1 MARRAL
7 VRIAAVTAA
16 VACAVAVGYGPPPTP
31 ARAATSQ
38 ETVIPAEP
46 RSMPQRA
53 SLQSAG
59 VSGFLEYR
67 SVSARGAL
75 WWTRND
81 GTRVQ
86 MDDPGRH
93 GPASFGTS
101 GTSDVVALEYQH
113 HVVLRDMTD
122 GTVDTVTVPG
132 EQYYMQTYGRT
143 VLSVQNTNGEHTGL
157 HLLHDDHGTTVDVPV
172 TGLPEGA
179 VFPLFPHG
187 SSDGFLLFVSL
198 PGTSTGSY
206 AWVDVATGKAVLL
219 PAGVADSTPVIDSRY
234 VLSRASGTVAAYAHG
249 SWDAPAHTVA
259 LSDDAK
265 VLGTVGDALVV
276 ARHVPEY
283 GVADSGTAVW
293 RLSALPFDGSAERP
307 LVTRASA
314 TAVPAPDGS
323 LVFAGGE
330 SATDYGIGRITAD
343 ADGRPK
349 ATRITGLPPVP
360 MAVEQVAVSNGRLV
374 TLENGN
380 GLTAFYSRDL
390 GGTTQVTYGERR
402 QVAPVARRHSNCTTG
417 CPLIKATGDGRVV
430 YTGFAN
436 AGEADAQS
444 LYATGDGPASAV
456 TERATGFSG
465 PEDVALSAASGRT
478 AVVWYRQGK
487 DNYNFTD
494 LDTGSVLRKLPE
506 GSRWA
511 LWGRTLW
518 TPTGTTGVAAQDLR
532 TGARITS
539 FSLTGCSDS
548 AALAAVGRWV
558 RWACPSGDTVKVGVY
573 DTATKK
579 QVALPYT
586 GVQRL
591 GDGFVVS
598 RESDGVL
605 TLYDVHTGTVVKRTL
620 AGNSVSWSVDP
631 YTGYVAYTDTAQN
644 VHVLNVAVPASA
656 LSVPDAQVGTTVD
669 TDSTPVGWC
678 GKWWL
683 SKPAASWKLVL
694 KRKATGAVVRTVS
707 GGAARATI
715 SAVWDGRDAKG
726 ALLANGAYT
735 WTLSAVPADG
745 AGAALTTS
753 GSVKLSGGAAV
764 RRDFAG
770 GDGFGE
776 LLTLTSSGTLAFQKG
791 NGAGKFSGTLSGAGW
806 PAGITAVPYGDVS
819 GDRCNDVIVRFS
831 SGTVRAYKPGC
842 GKAVTTSTPYTSLG
856 TGFQQY
862 NVLTSPGDVTGD
874 GRADLI
880 ARKSSNG
887 DIYLFAATSGGKLA
901 AGKRIR
907 ASWDEYKRLIGAGDL
922 NGDGFGDLLAQD
934 KSNELWRYEGDGK
947 GAFKARVLV
956 AKDWG
961 ATYNAVVGV
970 GDITGD
976 GKADLVARDAA
987 GVLYRQTGHGKGT
1000 FAARV
1005 KIATGWK
1012 AYKSVS

>member
-1 MARRAL
+1 MARCAL

-16 VACAVAVGYGPPPTP
+16 LACAVAVGYGPPPTP

-143 VLSVQNTNGEHTGL
+143 VISGQNTNGEHTGL

-179 VFPLFPHG
+179 VFPHFPHG

-219 PAGVADSTPVIDSRY
+219 PAGVADSASVVDSRY
-234 VLSRASGTVAAYAHG
+234 VLSRAPGTVAAYARG

-265 VLGTVGDALVV
+265 VLGAVGDALVV

-283 GVADSGTAVW
+283 GVADSNTAVW
-293 RLSALPFDGSAERP
+293 RLSAVPFDGSAERT

-349 ATRITGLPPVP
+349 ATRITDLPPVP

-380 GLTAFYSRDL
+380 GLTAFYGRDL
-390 GGTTQVTYGERR
+390 GGTAQVTYGERR

-436 AGEADAQS
+436 VGEADEQS

-456 TERATGFSG
+456 TERDTGFSG

-478 AVVWYRQGK
+478 AVVWYRHGK

-539 FSLTGCSDS
+539 FPLTGCSDT

-558 RWACPSGDTVKVGVY
+558 RWACRSGDTVKGGVY
-573 DTATKK
+573 NTVTKK
-579 QVALPYT
+579 QVALSST

-605 TLYDVHTGTVVKRTL
+605 TLYDVHSGTVVKRML

-644 VHVLNVAVPASA
+644 VHVLDVAVPASA

-669 TDSTPVGWC
+669 TDSTPVGWR

-683 SKPAASWKLVL
+683 SKPAASWQLVL

-726 ALLANGAYT
+726 ALPNGAYT

-791 NGAGKFSGTLSGAGW
+791 NGTGKFSGTLSGAGW
-806 PAGITAVPYGDVS
+806 PATITAVPYGDVN
-819 GDRCNDVIVRFS
+819 GDRCNDVIVRFG
-831 SGTVRAYKPGC
+831 SGTLRAYKPGC

-961 ATYNAVVGV
+961 TTYNAVVGV

-976 GKADLVARDAA
+976 GKADLVARDTD
-987 GVLYRQTGHGKGT
+987 GVLYRQTGYGKGT